1 MMFAKAKNSERVAG
15 CRVIRDASRVK
26 AAGRCG
32 VPSTCHEF
40 RIPNHSA
47 FTLLELLIVVAI
59 MGIVMTISVP
69 FMNTAIMGNK
79 GINGAMRLMQEA
91 CADARAL
98 AILRMAAS
106 TCGRAELRGRKTGWS
121 RWMWR
126 AMSGAWRIG
135 RCPAAKA

>member
-1 MMFAKAKNSERVAG
+1 MMFAKAKNSDQLAG
-15 CRVIRDASRVK
+15 PHLIRDVCRVK
-26 AAGRCG
+26 AVERCG
-32 VPSTCHEF
+32 VPSPCHES
-40 RIPNHSA
+40 RITNHGA

-98 AILRMAAS
+98 AILKHS
-106 TCGRAELRGRKTGWS
+106 TATLTISADGSIDVREGGTS
-121 RWMWR
+121 RQ
-126 AMSGAWRIG
+126 
-135 RCPAAKA
+135 KDQ